1 MKKLA
6 STVADLHNDEEGHA
20 APAVGALIGAAGAI
34 LLGIGAANDSGAL
47 AITGGILAGV
57 GILAAAILDHVM
69 VEYGIYDRLEKLE
82 GKK

>member
-1 MKKLA
+1 MTSLRSA
-6 STVADLHNDEEGHA
+6 ISDLHSDEEGHA
-20 APAVGALIGAAGAI
+20 VPAVGALVGAVGAI

-47 AITGGILAGV
+47 AITGGVLAGV
-57 GILAAAILDHVM
+57 GILAASVLDHMM